1 MDNAYVVG
9 YGLIDALGNNP
20 SDCFARMLDDKDY
33 SSELPHMVE
42 ENHKIHRGY
51 VVNEESL
58 VLPEGWDTKG
68 TTKLQRMAM
77 HATRQALEMANL
89 PPSSNVAVL
98 FSTCSNDTETLED
111 SFPRLIS
118 NKRINPRVVV
128 NRIPDMACA
137 HISSYW
143 QFMGVSTSLFASC
156 ATGILTIDYCMRLL
170 DEYDYVVC
178 GAGDAGTF
186 RVALKYFNAIGA
198 LGNRSVP
205 FDDTREGFV
214 MGDGA
219 GVLILASDKSVKKYG
234 AKVHATLYPAGLAS
248 DAFDQTSP
256 AQDGRGARLAL
267 EKATMGKPMFNAVS
281 AHATSTPVGDVIEY
295 DTITSYFGNVD
306 IYAAKSKIG
315 HTLAGAGIIETI
327 YAIESMKQGIIP
339 HVHNSTA
346 MTMDDEHLQC
356 VVRENKQFPK
366 RPVLRTLNNSFG
378 FGGKCA
384 SQIIEVG
391 EEMYGSKE

>member
-1 MDNAYVVG
+1 MENAYVVG

-20 SDCFARMLDDKDY
+20 SECFTRMLDDNDY

-51 VVNEESL
+51 VVDEQNL
-58 VLPEGWDTKG
+58 ILPEGWDTKG

-77 HATRQALEMANL
+77 HATKQALDMAGL

-98 FSTCSNDTETLED
+98 FSTCSNDTETLEE

-170 DEYDYVVC
+170 DEYDYVIC

-186 RVALKYFNAIGA
+186 KVALKYFNAIGA
-198 LGNRSVP
+198 LGNHSKP
-205 FDDTREGFV
+205 FDDEREGFV

-219 GVLILASDKSVKKYG
+219 GVLILASEKSLQKYG
-234 AKVHATLYPAGLAS
+234 ATAYATLYPAGLAS

-267 EKATMGKPMFNAVS
+267 EKATMGKPVFNAVS

-295 DTITSYFGNVD
+295 DTITSYFGNVP
-306 IYAAKSKIG
+306 IYAPKSKIG

-327 YAIESMKQGIIP
+327 YAIESMRKGIIP
-339 HVHNSTA
+339 HVHNSNKL
-346 MTMDDEHLQC
+346 TMDDEHLQC
-356 VVRENKQFPK
+356 VVRENKYFTEQS
-366 RPVLRTLNNSFG
+366 VLRTLNNSFG

-384 SQIIEVG
+384 SQIIEVRN
-391 EEMYGSKE
+391 EIW

>member
-1 MDNAYVVG
+1 MENAYVVG
-9 YGLIDALGNNP
+9 YGLIDALGADPASN
-20 SDCFARMLDDKDY
+20 FQRMCDNKDY
-33 SSELPHMVE
+33 SSELPWMVE

-51 VVNEESL
+51 VVNEEHL
-58 VLPEGWDTKG
+58 ELPIGWDSKG

-77 HATRQALEMANL
+77 HATHKALQMAKV
-89 PPSSNVAVL
+89 PKSSNVAVV

-137 HISSYW
+137 HISSHW

-198 LGNRSVP
+198 LGNNNKP

-219 GVLILASDKSVKKYG
+219 GVLILANLKTVEAHKL
-234 AKVHATLYPAGLAS
+234 AVHAKLYPAGMAS

-256 AQDGRGARLAL
+256 AQDGRGATLAMK
-267 EKATMGKPMFNAVS
+267 KALVNAFAQPDAIS
-281 AHATSTPVGDVIEY
+281 AHATSTPAGDIVEY
-295 DTITSYFGNVD
+295 GVLSNHCPSVPV
-306 IYAAKSKIG
+306 YAPKSKIG
-315 HTLAGAGIIETI
+315 HTLAGAGILETI
-327 YAIESMKQGIIP
+327 YAIESMKQGVIP
-339 HVHNSTA
+339 HIHGLETA
-346 MTMDDEHLQC
+346 SMDKCNVLVQGNEPF
-356 VVRENKQFPK
+356 NKVGK
-366 RPVLRTLNNSFG
+366 LRTLNNSFG

-384 SQIIEVG
+384 SQIVEVYRDGNIE
-391 EEMYGSKE
+391 E

>member
-1 MDNAYVVG
+1 MNNAYVVG
-9 YGLIDALGNNP
+9 YGLIDSLGNNP
-20 SDCFARMLDDKDY
+20 KDCFSRMLDDQDY
-33 SSELPHMVE
+33 SVELPHMVE

-51 VVNEESL
+51 VVDETQLE
-58 VLPEGWDTKG
+58 LPEGWDTKG

-77 HATRQALEMANL
+77 HATNQALRMANL
-89 PPSSNVAVL
+89 PPSSNVAVV
-98 FSTCSNDTETLED
+98 FSTCSNDTETLEE
-111 SFPRLIS
+111 SFPRLIA

-156 ATGILTIDYCMRLL
+156 ATGILTIDYCMRML
-170 DEYDYVVC
+170 DEYDYIVC

-186 RVALKYFNAIGA
+186 KVALKYFNAIGA
-198 LGNRSVP
+198 LGNHSKP
-205 FDDTREGFV
+205 FDDEREGFV

-219 GVLILASDKSVKKYG
+219 GVLILASENAVKKYG

-267 EKATMGKPMFNAVS
+267 EKATIGRPMFNAVS
-281 AHATSTPVGDVIEY
+281 AHATSTPVGDSIEY
-295 DTITSYFGNVD
+295 DVITGYFGNVP
-306 IYAAKSKIG
+306 IYAPKSKIG

-327 YAIESMKQGIIP
+327 YAIESMKEGVIP
-339 HVHNSTA
+339 HVHGSSKL
-346 MTMDDEHLQC
+346 TMDDEHLEC
-356 VVRENKQFPK
+356 IVRENKQFK
-366 RPVLRTLNNSFG
+366 DVEVLRTLNNSFG

-384 SQIIEVG
+384 SQIIEVNKHG
-391 EEMYGSKE
+391 

>member
-1 MDNAYVVG
+1 MENAYVVG
-9 YGLIDALGNNP
+9 YGLIDVLGSDP
-20 SDCFARMLDDKDY
+20 SENFKRMLDDKDY

-51 VVNEESL
+51 VADESL
-58 VLPEGWDTKG
+58 LELPYGWEPKG

-77 HATRQALEMANL
+77 HATNKALRMANL
-89 PPSSNVAVL
+89 PASSNVAVL
-98 FSTCSNDTETLED
+98 FSTCSNDTETLEE

-137 HISSYW
+137 HISSHW

-170 DEYDYVVC
+170 DEYDYVIC

-198 LGNRSVP
+198 LGNHSKP

-219 GVLILASDKSVKKYG
+219 GVLILASEKSVKKYG
-234 AKVHATLYPAGLAS
+234 AQIHATLYPAGLAS

-256 AQDGRGARLAL
+256 AQDGRGATIALKKALASSYMPVD
-267 EKATMGKPMFNAVS
+267 AIS
-281 AHATSTPVGDVIEY
+281 AHATSTPVGDIVEY
-295 DTITSYFGNVD
+295 NVLTKFAPN
-306 IYAAKSKIG
+306 IPVYAPKSKIG
-315 HTLAGAGIIETI
+315 HTLAGAGILETI

-339 HVHNSTA
+339 HIQNSNQL
-346 MTMDDEHLQC
+346 TMDQGNSLARLNQ
-356 VVRENKQFPK
+356 NFPK
-366 RPVLRTLNNSFG
+366 RETLRTLNNSFG

-384 SQIIEVG
+384 SQIIEVRRDVW
-391 EEMYGSKE
+391 

>member
-1 MDNAYVVG
+1 MNNAYVVG
-9 YGLIDALGNNP
+9 YGMIDTLGNN
-20 SDCFARMLDDKDY
+20 SKECFNKMLDNTDY
-33 SSELPHMVE
+33 SVELPHMVL

-51 VVNEESL
+51 VVDDNSI
-58 VLPEGWDTKG
+58 VLPEDWDAKG

-77 HATRQALEMANL
+77 HSTKQALEMARL
-89 PPSSNVAVL
+89 PASSNVAVI
-98 FSTCSNDTETLED
+98 FSTCSNDTETLEE
-111 SFPRLIS
+111 SFPRLIA

-156 ATGILTIDYCMRLL
+156 ATGILSIDYAMRML
-170 DEYDYVVC
+170 DEYDYVVV

-186 RVALKYFNAIGA
+186 KIALKYFNAIGA
-198 LGNRSVP
+198 LGNHSKP
-205 FDDTREGFV
+205 FDDDREGFV

-219 GVLILASDKSVKKYG
+219 GILILASEKSVAKYG
-234 AKVHATLYPAGLAS
+234 ATVHATLYPAGLAS

-267 EKATMGKPMFNAVS
+267 EKATIGNPMFNAVS
-281 AHATSTPVGDVIEY
+281 AHATSTPVGDSIEY
-295 DTITSYFGNVD
+295 NTITGYFGNVP
-306 IYAAKSKIG
+306 IYAPKSKIG

-327 YAIESMKQGIIP
+327 YAIESMKAGVIP
-339 HVHNSTA
+339 HVHGSTNI
-346 MTMDDEHLQC
+346 TMDDEHLEC
-356 VVRENKQFPK
+356 IVRENTKFK
-366 RPVLRTLNNSFG
+366 DVEVLRTLNNSFG

-384 SQIIEVG
+384 SQIIEVTRNV
-391 EEMYGSKE
+391 

>member
-1 MDNAYVVG
+1 MNKAYVVG
-9 YGLIDALGNNP
+9 YGLIDSLGNNP
-20 SDCFARMLDDKDY
+20 KTCFDKMLDDTDY
-33 SSELPHMVE
+33 SVELPHMVE

-51 VVNEESL
+51 VVDEQNL
-58 VLPEGWDTKG
+58 ILPEGWDTKG

-77 HATRQALEMANL
+77 HATKQALEMANL
-89 PPSSNVAVL
+89 PPSANVAVI

-111 SFPRLIS
+111 SFPRLIA
-118 NKRINPRVVV
+118 NKRINPRIVV

-156 ATGILTIDYCMRLL
+156 ATGILTIDYCMRIL
-170 DEYDYVVC
+170 DEYDYIVC

-186 RVALKYFNAIGA
+186 KVALKYFNAIGA
-198 LGNRSVP
+198 LGNHSKP
-205 FDDTREGFV
+205 FDDNREGFV

-219 GVLILASDKSVKKYG
+219 GVLILASEQAVKKYG

-267 EKATMGKPMFNAVS
+267 EKATIGNPMFNAVS
-281 AHATSTPVGDVIEY
+281 AHATSTPVGDSIEY
-295 DTITSYFGNVD
+295 HVITSYFGNVP
-306 IYAAKSKIG
+306 IYAPKSKIG
-315 HTLAGAGIIETI
+315 HTLAGAGILETI
-327 YAIESMKQGIIP
+327 YAIESMKNRIIP
-339 HVHNSTA
+339 HVHGSKNI
-346 MTMDDEHLQC
+346 TMDDDHLAC
-356 VVRENKQFPK
+356 VVRENKKFK
-366 RPVLRTLNNSFG
+366 DVEVLRTLNNSFG

-391 EEMYGSKE
+391 GT